1 MDVEIKKLPWD
12 SLFFGY
18 SIGKVFLDDF
28 DEHLLAKVKVDSERF
43 KLSYVF
49 SNEKID
55 YKGFK
60 HVDTKIIFKKEN
72 FQIPFEV
79 SKSLSITS
87 FDKDVH
93 DSVELKNLALQSGK
107 HSRFYV
113 DEGFKNDEYD
123 KLYSEWLSK
132 SLKKK
137 LAFQT
142 LVALEEK
149 KIIGFVT
156 IAKVN
161 DETAEIGLLAVD
173 AMTRGKGVGSQ
184 LINKATQL
192 ILELGYN
199 SFLVATQEINIP
211 AVKLYKKAGF
221 KELSLQYIYHIWN
234 DDTL

>member
-1 MDVEIKKLPWD
+1 MGVEIKKIFWD

-18 SIGKVFLDDF
+18 PIGKVFLDNF
-28 DEHLLAKVKVDSERF
+28 NGHILAKIRVDSKCFR
-43 KLSYVF
+43 LVYVF

-60 HVDTKIIFKKEN
+60 HVDSKIVFKKDK
-72 FQIPFEV
+72 FQNPGQL
-79 SKSLSITS
+79 SKSLSIVS
-87 FDKDVH
+87 FEKDIH
-93 DSVELKNLALQSGK
+93 DIDQLKDLALQSGK

-113 DEGFKNDEYD
+113 DKGFKNNEYA
-123 KLYSEWLSK
+123 KLYNEWLSK

-142 LVALEEK
+142 LVALEEN

-156 IAKVN
+156 IAEVN
-161 DETAEIGLLAVD
+161 HETAEIGLLAVD
-173 AMTRGKGVGSQ
+173 ARARGKGVGSQ

-192 ILELGYN
+192 ILELGY
-199 SFLVATQEINIP
+199 SKFLVATQEINKP
-211 AVKLYKKAGF
+211 AVQLYKKAGF
-221 KELSLQYIYHIWN
+221 KELSLQHIYHIWN